1 MQRLFTTLLVA
12 LALGALASFPAH
24 ADRVAGGRAGAAPRG
39 GNHAGQAQRQAR
51 QHPNAG
57 RTEHARN
64 DARPQQQR
72 GPDRDNNPPG
82 PRGGRGTNWEN
93 PPGPMGGPGASPDR
107 QRPRLD
113 RDNNPPGPRGGRGTN
128 WENPPGPAGGPG
140 ASPDRRPPRPDRDN
154 NPPRPRGGRGTNW
167 ENPPGPTGGP
177 GASPDRR
184 LPPPAVR
191 DP

>member
-24 ADRVAGGRAGAAPRG
+24 ADRGGGQRG
-39 GNHAGQAQRQAR
+39 GQHAGQAQRQAR

-82 PRGGRGTNWEN
+82 PRGGRGTNWEK
-93 PPGPMGGPGASPDR
+93 PPGPMGGSGASPDR

-140 ASPDRRPPRPDRDN
+140 AGPPRP
-154 NPPRPRGGRGTNW
+154 PP
-167 ENPPGPTGGP
+167 
-177 GASPDRR
+177 PDRER
-184 LPPPAVR
+184 
-191 DP
+191 